1 MVKRQTTKDGDAEF
15 VSLFILLFG
24 AWDEEEAAEGG

>member
-15 VSLFILLFG
+15 VSIFILLFG
-24 AWDEEEAAEGG
+24 AWEEEAAEGG